1 MESPPSAPQP
11 PKVSAVRRYK
21 LVWRLLL
28 AANLALGAY
37 MFVRATKKDADM
49 DNGEA
54 TMESLK
60 VREPIPADQQL
71 ELFKWILEEKRKV
84 KPKDLEEKKR
94 IDEEKA
100 GQTAFFWCSNSTPLD
115 GDSKLL
121 SDINVAAF
129 SPMVTQVNLPFT
141 TGKKVHH
148 GVSHFS
154 EIVRAQTIN
163 PAISGK
169 ISRTQNLSNHIHTLP
184 SSSLQFSLC
193 KPRLCWV
200 SLHSLPPINIT
211 SFVTGSLSW
220 INIYFKALSPMPGTI
235 QVSVLDFTGLPSSS
249 PSSISIKV
257 SMGKRE
263 YQTWDKGDFSFPLTT
278 LRQNLTVTL
287 QDAEGNEISH
297 AEIDTMLV
305 VQKGL
310 LDDTFPLKGGGH
322 VHMKL
327 QFILSEEERN
337 RIRIMR
343 ESALKKKH
351 SGLSGTASLSS
362 LSINKKV
369 SDSQRGLLHTETESI
384 REIASQAGL
393 EQNPVNLNGEP
404 QSGADKIEGTQLD
417 DSSTTLNDTDRSG
430 ESLSTAEVSQE
441 AGAHHLTE
449 LKHTDL
455 DEKFEAQS
463 PFSDFPV
470 KPIFSDGTSSMSGCL
485 ESVTTDSNSA
495 SPRLEENH
503 ADNTEKQSSLRK
515 TPSNV
520 RKMISAFENSLTQ
533 EMGHRVAPPVTKSQS
548 TKSWREV
555 LLRGPQKLKETE
567 TWNPKV
573 TQSTSEE
580 ARDFVLMGEFQQTA
594 AYIRKREEQID
605 SDRAMDKSKAPLYA
619 GQSKELSAK
628 HIQSKNE
635 TPSDKNRQVHKKEE
649 RKSFENLIKKFP
661 VETATA
667 SGGIFNRQGRLQPSN
682 LVTDERDSGGTS
694 VIEKDGV
701 GVQSRFSSEI
711 ISQGGT
717 ENTPKPVLYCK
728 AENFSFE
735 SCGSCIFLDDTRR
748 LCITT
753 SDKQVMNAM
762 GGSPTEV
769 DIHQR
774 KLKVHGSSDIEGK
787 QAQKTSHR
795 VKKRLESS
803 ADVEPS
809 RGPVARAIKV
819 AIMAGFGTFVFL
831 TRQRSSR

>member
-1 MESPPSAPQP
+1 
-11 PKVSAVRRYK
+11 
-21 LVWRLLL
+21 
-28 AANLALGAY
+28 
-37 MFVRATKKDADM
+37 
-49 DNGEA
+49 
-54 TMESLK
+54 
-60 VREPIPADQQL
+60 
-71 ELFKWILEEKRKV
+71 
-84 KPKDLEEKKR
+84 
-94 IDEEKA
+94 
-100 GQTAFFWCSNSTPLD
+100 
-115 GDSKLL
+115 
-121 SDINVAAF
+121 
-129 SPMVTQVNLPFT
+129 
-141 TGKKVHH
+141 
-148 GVSHFS
+148 
-154 EIVRAQTIN
+154 
-163 PAISGK
+163 
-169 ISRTQNLSNHIHTLP
+169 
-184 SSSLQFSLC
+184 
-193 KPRLCWV
+193 
-200 SLHSLPPINIT
+200 
-211 SFVTGSLSW
+211 
-220 INIYFKALSPMPGTI
+220 
-235 QVSVLDFTGLPSSS
+235 
-249 PSSISIKV
+249 
-257 SMGKRE
+257 
-263 YQTWDKGDFSFPLTT
+263 
-278 LRQNLTVTL
+278 
-287 QDAEGNEISH
+287 
-297 AEIDTMLV
+297 MLV

-369 SDSQRGLLHTETESI
+369 SESI

-417 DSSTTLNDTDRSG
+417 DSSTILNDTDRSG
-430 ESLSTAEVSQE
+430 ESLLTAEVSQE

-580 ARDFVLMGEFQQTA
+580 AKDFVLKGEFQQTA
-594 AYIRKREEQID
+594 AYIRKRGEQID

-661 VETATA
+661 IETATA

-728 AENFSFE
+728 DENFSFE

-753 SDKQVMNAM
+753 SDKQVMNVM

-831 TRQRSSR
+831 TRQRSSRSIWSLS

>member
-1 MESPPSAPQP
+1 
-11 PKVSAVRRYK
+11 
-21 LVWRLLL
+21 
-28 AANLALGAY
+28 
-37 MFVRATKKDADM
+37 
-49 DNGEA
+49 
-54 TMESLK
+54 
-60 VREPIPADQQL
+60 
-71 ELFKWILEEKRKV
+71 
-84 KPKDLEEKKR
+84 
-94 IDEEKA
+94 
-100 GQTAFFWCSNSTPLD
+100 
-115 GDSKLL
+115 
-121 SDINVAAF
+121 
-129 SPMVTQVNLPFT
+129 
-141 TGKKVHH
+141 
-148 GVSHFS
+148 
-154 EIVRAQTIN
+154 
-163 PAISGK
+163 
-169 ISRTQNLSNHIHTLP
+169 
-184 SSSLQFSLC
+184 
-193 KPRLCWV
+193 
-200 SLHSLPPINIT
+200 
-211 SFVTGSLSW
+211 
-220 INIYFKALSPMPGTI
+220 MPGTI

-369 SDSQRGLLHTETESI
+369 SESI

-555 LLRGPQKLKETE
+555 LSRGPQRLKETE

-580 ARDFVLMGEFQQTA
+580 AKDFVLMGEFQQTA
-594 AYIRKREEQID
+594 AYIRKRGEQID

-795 VKKRLESS
+795 VKKRLENS

-831 TRQRSSR
+831 TRQRSSRISTGN

>member
-1 MESPPSAPQP
+1 
-11 PKVSAVRRYK
+11 
-21 LVWRLLL
+21 
-28 AANLALGAY
+28 
-37 MFVRATKKDADM
+37 
-49 DNGEA
+49 
-54 TMESLK
+54 
-60 VREPIPADQQL
+60 
-71 ELFKWILEEKRKV
+71 
-84 KPKDLEEKKR
+84 
-94 IDEEKA
+94 
-100 GQTAFFWCSNSTPLD
+100 
-115 GDSKLL
+115 
-121 SDINVAAF
+121 
-129 SPMVTQVNLPFT
+129 
-141 TGKKVHH
+141 
-148 GVSHFS
+148 
-154 EIVRAQTIN
+154 
-163 PAISGK
+163 
-169 ISRTQNLSNHIHTLP
+169 
-184 SSSLQFSLC
+184 
-193 KPRLCWV
+193 
-200 SLHSLPPINIT
+200 
-211 SFVTGSLSW
+211 
-220 INIYFKALSPMPGTI
+220 MPGTI

-369 SDSQRGLLHTETESI
+369 SESI

-417 DSSTTLNDTDRSG
+417 DSSTILNDTDRSG
-430 ESLSTAEVSQE
+430 ESLLTAEVSQE

-580 ARDFVLMGEFQQTA
+580 AKDFVLKGEFQQTA
-594 AYIRKREEQID
+594 AYIRKRGEQID

-661 VETATA
+661 IETATA

-728 AENFSFE
+728 DENFSFE

-753 SDKQVMNAM
+753 SDKQVMNVM

>member
-1 MESPPSAPQP
+1 
-11 PKVSAVRRYK
+11 
-21 LVWRLLL
+21 
-28 AANLALGAY
+28 
-37 MFVRATKKDADM
+37 
-49 DNGEA
+49 
-54 TMESLK
+54 
-60 VREPIPADQQL
+60 
-71 ELFKWILEEKRKV
+71 
-84 KPKDLEEKKR
+84 
-94 IDEEKA
+94 
-100 GQTAFFWCSNSTPLD
+100 
-115 GDSKLL
+115 
-121 SDINVAAF
+121 
-129 SPMVTQVNLPFT
+129 
-141 TGKKVHH
+141 
-148 GVSHFS
+148 
-154 EIVRAQTIN
+154 
-163 PAISGK
+163 
-169 ISRTQNLSNHIHTLP
+169 
-184 SSSLQFSLC
+184 
-193 KPRLCWV
+193 
-200 SLHSLPPINIT
+200 
-211 SFVTGSLSW
+211 
-220 INIYFKALSPMPGTI
+220 MPGTI

-369 SDSQRGLLHTETESI
+369 SESI
-384 REIASQAGL
+384 RGIASQAGL
-393 EQNPVNLNGEP
+393 EQNPVNLSVEP

-417 DSSTTLNDTDRSG
+417 DSSTTLSDTDRSG

-441 AGAHHLTE
+441 AGARHLTE

-470 KPIFSDGTSSMSGCL
+470 KHIFSDGTSSMSGCL

-533 EMGHRVAPPVTKSQS
+533 EMGHRAAPPVTKSQS

-555 LLRGPQKLKETE
+555 LLRGPQKLKEIE

-580 ARDFVLMGEFQQTA
+580 AKDFVLMGEFQQTA

-635 TPSDKNRQVHKKEE
+635 MPSDKNRKVHKKEE

-667 SGGIFNRQGRLQPSN
+667 SGGIFNCQGRLQPSN

-728 AENFSFE
+728 DENFSFE

-753 SDKQVMNAM
+753 SDKQVMNVM

-787 QAQKTSHR
+787 QAQKISHR
-795 VKKRLESS
+795 VKKRLEIS

-809 RGPVARAIKV
+809 RGPVARVRALILAPK
-819 AIMAGFGTFVFL
+819 IMIQT
-831 TRQRSSR
+831 TNSKPPPPN

>member
-1 MESPPSAPQP
+1 
-11 PKVSAVRRYK
+11 
-21 LVWRLLL
+21 
-28 AANLALGAY
+28 
-37 MFVRATKKDADM
+37 
-49 DNGEA
+49 
-54 TMESLK
+54 
-60 VREPIPADQQL
+60 
-71 ELFKWILEEKRKV
+71 
-84 KPKDLEEKKR
+84 
-94 IDEEKA
+94 
-100 GQTAFFWCSNSTPLD
+100 
-115 GDSKLL
+115 
-121 SDINVAAF
+121 
-129 SPMVTQVNLPFT
+129 
-141 TGKKVHH
+141 
-148 GVSHFS
+148 
-154 EIVRAQTIN
+154 
-163 PAISGK
+163 
-169 ISRTQNLSNHIHTLP
+169 
-184 SSSLQFSLC
+184 
-193 KPRLCWV
+193 
-200 SLHSLPPINIT
+200 
-211 SFVTGSLSW
+211 
-220 INIYFKALSPMPGTI
+220 MPGTI
-235 QVSVLDFTGLPSSS
+235 QVS
-249 PSSISIKV
+249 V

-417 DSSTTLNDTDRSG
+417 DSSTILNDTDRSG
-430 ESLSTAEVSQE
+430 ESLLTAEVSQE

-580 ARDFVLMGEFQQTA
+580 AKDFVLKGEFQQTA
-594 AYIRKREEQID
+594 AYIRKRGEQID

-661 VETATA
+661 IETATA

-728 AENFSFE
+728 DENFSFE

-753 SDKQVMNAM
+753 SDKQVMNVM